1 MGLLVDGKW
10 KDQWYDTKKTGGK
23 FERDASQFRNWITKD
38 GSPEK
43 DNKGRFPAVSGR
55 YILYV
60 CMACPW
66 AHRTLIMRE
75 LKGLQDVISVV
86 VVNPLMGPNGWTFE
100 RTEDFS
106 LDRDPVINAD
116 YLYQLY
122 QKANP
127 NYSGR
132 VTVPMLWDT
141 EQNTI
146 VSNESA
152 DIIRM
157 FNSAFIT
164 EQSNSKDYYPTDL
177 HNQINEINE
186 FVYNNI
192 NNGVYK
198 AGFATDQS
206 VYEKAVQA
214 LFNALDTIE
223 LRLQNQRYLCGD
235 RITEADWRL
244 FTTLVRFD
252 AVYYSHFKCNLRRI
266 VDYPALWP
274 YVRDLYQQPGIAN
287 TIDIEQIKYH
297 YYRSHQTINPTG
309 IIPLG
314 PILNFDEPHH
324 RDQI

>member
-10 KDQWYDTKKTGGK
+10 KDQWYDTEKTGGK
-23 FERDASQFRNWITKD
+23 FERDASQFRNWITND
-38 GSPEK
+38 GSPGK
-43 DNKGRFPAVSGR
+43 NGKGGFPAVSDR

-75 LKGLQDVISVV
+75 LKGLKKVISVV
-86 VVNPLMGPNGWTFE
+86 VVNPLMGANGWTFE
-100 RTEDFS
+100 PAKGENVDV
-106 LDRDPVINAD
+106 DPVMNAD

-122 QKANP
+122 QKADP

-141 EQNTI
+141 VQETI

-157 FNSAFIT
+157 FNDGF
-164 EQSNSKDYYPTDL
+164 SNLQTSSYDYYPSELRDE
-177 HNQINEINE
+177 IDEIND
-186 FVYNNI
+186 FVYSTI

-198 AGFATDQS
+198 SGFATSQP
-206 VYEKAVQA
+206 VYEEAVYA
-214 LFNALDTIE
+214 LFDALDKIDA
-223 LRLQNQRYLCGD
+223 RLQNQRYLCGNS
-235 RITEADWRL
+235 ITEADWRL

-252 AVYYSHFKCNLRRI
+252 AVYYGHFKCNLRRI
-266 VDYPALWP
+266 VDYPAIWP

-287 TIDIEQIKYH
+287 TINIDQIKYH
-297 YYRSHQTINPTG
+297 YYRSHNTINPTG
-309 IIPLG
+309 IVPAG
-314 PILNFDEPHH
+314 PIIKFDKPHQ
-324 RDQI
+324 RDQL